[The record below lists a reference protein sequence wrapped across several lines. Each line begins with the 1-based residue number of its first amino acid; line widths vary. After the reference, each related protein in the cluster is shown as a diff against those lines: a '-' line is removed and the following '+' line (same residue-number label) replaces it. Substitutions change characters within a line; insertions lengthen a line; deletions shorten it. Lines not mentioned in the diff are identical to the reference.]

1 MADEPEITKNV
12 EILRALLRTKDQFDE
27 LIEKD
32 VVEAFTDKDKEFME
46 EFKKVYH
53 IGISQLEKFID
64 KVDEEGKE
72 ISIESIE
79 YYKSLLFAGPL
90 AANAIS
96 YARPPGEGKKFFKE
110 NSDIF
115 GTNGNLARSN
125 TTVPLFKDGGIAFN
139 NALVA
144 SNKSTPFIN
153 SLIAK
158 ATESTSEVV
167 NETSLHLTD
176 IDNTLPFIDKKQEER
191 KEEEEVDGFNKKPHG
206 CYGVA
211 DVEFFKVVEEISED
225 IFDKVKEFLG
235 EEDFEVYKFYRLINY
250 FDSNKNKAAAKRAA
264 VKRKLAYM
272 SRSYT
277 EEGIEEIEIKDT
289 ELKTDLVGNQFESDK
304 RREFTFKIEG
314 DNDKIFTVNTVE
326 GQLGSGEEVKEE
338 PITD

>member
-191 KEEEEVDGFNKKPHG
+191 KEEEQVDGFNKKPHG

-250 FDSNKNKAAAKRAA
+250 FDSSKNKAAAKRAA

-314 DNDKIFTVNTVE
+314 DDDKIFTVNTVE